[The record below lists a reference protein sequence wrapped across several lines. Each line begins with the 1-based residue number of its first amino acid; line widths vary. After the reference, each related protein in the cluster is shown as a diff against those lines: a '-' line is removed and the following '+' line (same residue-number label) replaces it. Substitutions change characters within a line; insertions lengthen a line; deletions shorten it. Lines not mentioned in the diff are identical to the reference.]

1 MQWGKKHNT
10 SLQNTVKWRHKAA
23 ENEWKWKHPGT
34 VQTPQNSSVNH
45 ISSLAISK
53 FSLQMYIGSKYWSS
67 DPRLPTIRIIFGPE
81 KKITSINKIH
91 NQYIKLREKANNRWK
106 PPPQKNSTPNA
117 IQYLRPAGSSL
128 RFLKYHKNIY
138 QSRLVTSCKAAEV

>member
-23 ENEWKWKHPGT
+23 ENEWKWKHLST

-91 NQYIKLREKANNRWK
+91 NQYIKLREKGRKQIIGEKNK
-106 PPPQKNSTPNA
+106 KKTEPQ
-117 IQYLRPAGSSL
+117 IQSNTFILVGSSL

-138 QSRLVTSCKAAEV
+138 HPYQQIGDIM